1 MTRSYMEGGASAPLI
16 RIGDLRSRRSKG
28 GQQFTDHEAHGS
40 ITAASPLRPC
50 REKDFR
56 WKTKAGKCPNT

>member
-28 GQQFTDHEAHGS
+28 GQQFTDH
-40 ITAASPLRPC
+40 
-50 REKDFR
+50 
-56 WKTKAGKCPNT
+56 